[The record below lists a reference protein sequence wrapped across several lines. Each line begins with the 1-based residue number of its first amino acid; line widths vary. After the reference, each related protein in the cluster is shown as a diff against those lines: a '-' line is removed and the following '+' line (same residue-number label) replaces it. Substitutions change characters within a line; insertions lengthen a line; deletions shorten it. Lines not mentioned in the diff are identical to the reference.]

1 MRVGM
6 ADAAG
11 GTVWTSEG
19 RINQL
24 DVEPLVNSGMYR
36 GQVNILT
43 GVHGELNGTTVINRE
58 FYEADL
64 EKFGVMP
71 GVNVYNLPDMTAQ
84 QLSEVLNGP
93 GTTIGAFCNSGVCL
107 APFR

>member
-1 MRVGM
+1 M
-6 ADAAG
+6 
-11 GTVWTSEG
+11 
-19 RINQL
+19 
-24 DVEPLVNSGMYR
+24 
-36 GQVNILT
+36 
-43 GVHGELNGTTVINRE
+43 NGTTVINRE

-71 GVNVYNLPDMTAQ
+71 GVNVYNLPDMTVQ